1 MLLNVSHCIDM
12 GTWRQVI
19 LIGGHPLSEGRGA
32 TAQRLFLKTE
42 MNMKRFWTGCFLL
55 LTAAAASADPAA
67 PPTARELHSAQCVAA
82 LEVSTESLA
91 AQVKAG
97 SADARG
103 PLQSRLEA
111 GTALVGDA
119 YLQGTRDEARAR
131 ALANQALEDQK
142 SLGSAEL
149 AQRQEACA
157 DEGQKLL
164 AASNGFERAIV
175 RQLAKKR
182 MAKLLAG

>member
-1 MLLNVSHCIDM
+1 
-12 GTWRQVI
+12 
-19 LIGGHPLSEGRGA
+19 
-32 TAQRLFLKTE
+32 
-42 MNMKRFWTGCFLL
+42 MKRFWTGCFFL
-55 LTAAAASADPAA
+55 LTAATAFADPDA

-97 SADARG
+97 SDDVRG
-103 PLQSRLEA
+103 QLQSRIEA

-131 ALANQALEDQK
+131 ALANKALEEQK

-149 AQRQEACA
+149 SQRQEACA
-157 DEGQKLL
+157 EEGQKVL
-164 AASNGFERAIV
+164 AASNGFERAVV